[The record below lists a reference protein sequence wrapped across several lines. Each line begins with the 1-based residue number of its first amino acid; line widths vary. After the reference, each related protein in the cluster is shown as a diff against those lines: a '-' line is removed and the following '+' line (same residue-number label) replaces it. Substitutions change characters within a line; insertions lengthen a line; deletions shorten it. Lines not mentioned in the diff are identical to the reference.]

1 MINYIINKISG
12 GRFSTLEDFKKA
24 YFQEVKD
31 KAKVG
36 LTTFEVNGTSVSSY
50 DELLSLFKDAVTK
63 DAQTLKAD
71 NNGNKSVSMNNTLKL
86 KEEVYKKLLQ
96 QTDSFKTSI
105 FK

>member
-1 MINYIINKISG
+1 M
-12 GRFSTLEDFKKA
+12 TA
-24 YFQEVKD
+24 
-31 KAKVG
+31 
-36 LTTFEVNGTSVSSY
+36 FEVNGTSVSSY
-50 DELLSLFKDAVTK
+50 DELLALFKDAVTK

-86 KEEVYKKLLQ
+86 KEAVYKKLLQ

>member
-1 MINYIINKISG
+1 MVNS
-12 GRFSTLEDFKKA
+12 L
-24 YFQEVKD
+24 QEVKD

-36 LTTFEVNGTSVSSY
+36 LTTFEVNGTTVSSY
-50 DELLSLFKDAVTK
+50 DELLALFKDAVEK
-63 DAQTLKAD
+63 DAQTLKSD

-96 QTDSFKTSI
+96 RTDSFKTSI